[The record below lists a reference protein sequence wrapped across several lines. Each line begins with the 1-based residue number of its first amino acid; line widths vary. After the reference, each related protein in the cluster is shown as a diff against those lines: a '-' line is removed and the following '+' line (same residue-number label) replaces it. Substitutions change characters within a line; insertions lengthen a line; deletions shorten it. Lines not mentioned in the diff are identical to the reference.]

1 MLCLYRLFFRY
12 LQVVAKQRMLWLLKN
27 IAYISIYWFG
37 LFNGLSAQNKKAVLN
52 ILSHQTTD
60 MQVRIEYTITIPG
73 VVEFHL
79 FDDHF
84 RELFH
89 DSALKNDVG
98 SKHVFFVTRK
108 RLVPNKTY
116 NYVFSYKG
124 KQYSGKFTNP

>member
-1 MLCLYRLFFRY
+1 MFSIDVFFRY
-12 LQVVAKQRMLWLLKN
+12 LQVVAKQRMLRLLKKT
-27 IAYISIYWFG
+27 AYIGVYWFG
-37 LFNGLSAQNKKAVLN
+37 LFYGLNAQNKKAVLS

-79 FDDHF
+79 FDEYF

-89 DSALKNDVG
+89 DSALKNDVE
-98 SKHVFFVTRK
+98 SKHVFFVNRK
-108 RLVPNKTY
+108 RLTPSKSY

-124 KQYSGKFTNP
+124 KQYTGKFTNP